1 MKSTLKSFNESE
13 SRLPSLAKSSANGL
27 DLTLSATKTASPL
40 EFCFA
45 VADFWKEIGS
55 MSKTDALVQ
64 LEKFFYQGLK
74 HKGVQ
79 LPAAINF
86 AHYTHGTGQVLMIVF
101 KFVFLALA
109 VLSLALES
117 D

>member
-1 MKSTLKSFNESE
+1 MNALERTIFEAQYPNPELKKGK
-13 SRLPSLAKSSANGL
+13 AG
-27 DLTLSATKTASPL
+27 
-40 EFCFA
+40 CFA

-86 AHYTHGTGQVLMIVF
+86 AHYTHGTGQVRSNAFINSPWQLREF
-101 KFVFLALA
+101 KTDCCQFVVDDCF
-109 VLSLALES
+109 
-117 D
+117 